1 MQRTL
6 WFQPVKTAVIVLTY
20 NRPAALL
27 AVLRALA
34 PQCRAS
40 DEVWIADDGTT
51 AGNVQSVRDGLPS
64 FPCKLRHVW
73 HPDLGFSAARARNM
87 AALRTQ
93 ADYLVFLDGDC
104 VPHPNWLQQ
113 HRVLAQPAHF
123 VNGSR
128 VLLSPALTEQVEQG
142 RIELAHMTSGD
153 WIRARLRGDCN
164 KLSHLVTWPA
174 SFARYQADFKWR
186 GIRSCNFGVWREDY
200 FAVNGFDENFS
211 GWGHEDADLVLRLH
225 NLRIRR
231 KNGFCATEVFHL
243 WHREND
249 RGKEQ
254 ANRLLVLARLQDRLV
269 RASQGL
275 DATPESTRVMVT
287 VWNG

>member
-64 FPCKLRHVW
+64 FPCKLRHAW

-113 HRVLAQPAHF
+113 HRVLAQPVHF

-164 KLSHLVTWPA
+164 KLSHLVTWPV
-174 SFARYQADFKWR
+174 SFARVQADFKWR

-200 FAVNGFDENFS
+200 FAVNGFDESFS

-225 NLRIRR
+225 NLGIRR